1 MRCKLQFF
9 DKGIGV
15 RLLLIIFSLLLA
27 TGVNAG
33 TQVNV
38 VGLFS
43 GKAILSINGGKPKTY
58 SVGQTTPEGVR
69 IIAADSSKVVLEVE
83 GNRKELTMGQG
94 VSLAGTG
101 SSAQTA
107 TLYANNAGHFVGNG
121 YINGSPIQFLVDT
134 GATSVAMSS
143 KEARRIGLSYL
154 SGQVGIASTAAGNVK
169 AYRVSLNTVKVG
181 GIVLHQVEGTVIEGD
196 SPPFV
201 LLGMTVLNR
210 VQMDRDGMVMTLTKK
225 Y

>member
-1 MRCKLQFF
+1 MF
-9 DKGIGV
+9 
-15 RLLLIIFSLLLA
+15 FSLSA
-27 TGVNAG
+27 AAD

-69 IIAADSSKVVLEVE
+69 IVSADSSKAVLEIE
-83 GNRKELTMGQG
+83 GKRKELFMGQG
-94 VSLAGTG
+94 ISLAGNA

-107 TLYANNAGHFVGNG
+107 TLYANNAGHFLGDG
-121 YINGSPIQFLVDT
+121 TINGSPFKFLVDT
-134 GATSVAMSS
+134 GATSVGMSS
-143 KEARRIGLSYL
+143 KEARRLGLEYL
-154 SGQVGIASTAAGNVK
+154 GGQVGMVSTAAGNVK
-169 AYRVSLNTVKVG
+169 AYRVSINTLKVG
-181 GIVLHQVEGTVIEGD
+181 GIVLHQVEGMVLEGD
-196 SPPFV
+196 SPPIV

-210 VQMDRDGMVMTLTKK
+210 VQMERDGMVMTLTKK